1 MRKMSFALLALA
13 LALSLMA
20 LPAFAQIDTDGDG
33 VPDDRDACP
42 LNGDAGFG
50 VAADGCPILV
60 ADSGSGASAGGADA
74 AASAA
79 VSCAGSLPPRLAVGD
94 TGRIAERFST
104 LRRIP
109 AGTGRNVIAVI
120 RASQNLTFEVLEGPV
135 CAGFGP
141 LTWYRIRYSN
151 GQEGWASESQR
162 RSIYGNN
169 RYWLE
174 PVSGS

>member
-1 MRKMSFALLALA
+1 MRKMLFVLFTLA
-13 LALSLMA
+13 LALSMMA
-20 LPAFAQIDTDGDG
+20 LPAFAQVDTDGDG

-60 ADSGSGASAGGADA
+60 ADGGSGSSDGDGA
-74 AASAA
+74 AASAT
-79 VSCAGSLPPRLAVGD
+79 CAGSLPTRLVVGD
-94 TGRIAERFST
+94 TGQIAERFST

-141 LTWYRIRYSN
+141 LAWYRIRYSN

-174 PVSGS
+174 PVGGGE